1 MTGPVALTLAAV
13 MTGDASTLNLTP
25 DGNTPNAV
33 RAMRS
38 LVLIGAVIRIASWLS
53 KWNEP
58 VGIYDAWYYSDQAYQ
73 LTHGRLFR
81 EVLVDLPSADHGPLT
96 SILMAPVSWGDD
108 FVRWQR
114 LVTVICGITTVWL
127 LGQIGRRLGGDRL
140 GVIATGI
147 AAFSPIL
154 WISDGLVM
162 SESVGM
168 LAVSTVMWFALA
180 AVEDGGRRSTVVLG
194 IALGLAALARSEL
207 ALLIPAVVL
216 WLAVARWR
224 RREGGLRTIARGAL
238 PALIAALVVL
248 GPWVGFNLA
257 RFERPV
263 FLTTNE
269 AGTLLG
275 ANCDDSYS
283 AIGDGAGGWSVF
295 CIFEDPEYYYGEEP
309 SVRAARQ
316 RSLAADYVREHLD
329 EVPRVIAARV
339 LRSLDLYGLR
349 DLVRGDVG
357 EGRTRWVAWAAVGT
371 FWLTAPAAL
380 FGARRLRRRDRWLL
394 LLPIALV
401 LFTTVVF
408 YGGHRI
414 RSSAEP
420 SLVLLAAAGIA
431 QLKGGRF
438 RTREVKTAVST

>member
-1 MTGPVALTLAAV
+1 
-13 MTGDASTLNLTP
+13 MTGDGTLNGSTLNGTL
-25 DGNTPNAV
+25 NAV

-38 LVLIGAVIRIASWLS
+38 LVLVGAAIRIASWLW

-58 VGIYDAWYYSDQAYQ
+58 VGIYDSWYYSEQAYQ
-73 LTHGRLFR
+73 LTHGKLFR
-81 EVLVDLPSADHGPLT
+81 ELLVDVPSAEHGPLT

-114 LVTVICGITTVWL
+114 LVTVVCGITTVWL
-127 LGQIGRRLGGDRL
+127 LGKVGRRLGGDRV
-140 GVIATGI
+140 GVAATGI

-168 LAVSTVMWFALA
+168 LAVSTVIWFALDA
-180 AVEDGGRRSTVVLG
+180 MEVGGRRCTVVLG
-194 IALGLAALARSEL
+194 VALGLAALARSEL
-207 ALLIPAVVL
+207 VLLIPAVVL
-216 WLAVARWR
+216 WLALSRRR
-224 RREGGLRTIARGAL
+224 RREGNWRTITLGVL
-238 PALIAALVVL
+238 PALVTAIVVL
-248 GPWVGFNLA
+248 TPWVAFNLA

-263 FLTTNE
+263 LLTTNE
-269 AGTLLG
+269 AGVLLG

-283 AIGDGAGGWSVF
+283 AIGDGAGGWSLF
-295 CIFEDPEYYYGEEP
+295 CIFEDPEYHYGEEP

-316 RSLAADYVREHLD
+316 RSLAVEYVREHLSG
-329 EVPRVIAARV
+329 VPRVLAARV
-339 LRSLDLYGLR
+339 LRSLDLYGLH
-349 DLVRGDVG
+349 DLVDGDVR

-371 FWLTAPAAL
+371 FWLTASAAL
-380 FGARRLRRRDRWLL
+380 FGGWQFQRRDRWLL
-394 LLPIALV
+394 LLPIAVV
-401 LFTTVVF
+401 LLTTVVF

-431 QLKGGRF
+431 QLKRRRPGSEA
-438 RTREVKTAVST
+438 TDANT